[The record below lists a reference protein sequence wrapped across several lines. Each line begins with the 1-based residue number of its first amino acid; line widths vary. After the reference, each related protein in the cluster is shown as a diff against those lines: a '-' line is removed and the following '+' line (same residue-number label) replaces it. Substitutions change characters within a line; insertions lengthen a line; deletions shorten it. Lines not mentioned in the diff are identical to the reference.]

1 MSSADRRRHDRINST
16 LQFLP
21 VNASLIANGEKCN
34 VEIVNFHFRGA
45 CLKVSQNDYRFQS
58 KNAHLIIKIGLKEL
72 PEKIYFRIIWE
83 TVQQNGMFGVEF
95 SAKSAYVLSRA
106 ERFQTNKTVTPIVS
120 SQDPLDPNR
129 ILYFKVVNASTTGM
143 LLSTSLSN
151 KHLFPGMELRTAVL
165 NIPEIG
171 KTDVDLFI
179 ENSRPS
185 DDNTILFG
193 VSIKGA
199 SHNYSTLMAK
209 YLSILGTTT
218 KPDERLDKLAESNF
232 IQKELRSHL
241 TIKEISTPQDYEKV
255 LKLRYLGYKNAQ
267 KIEAAKRW
275 QDMGD
280 GLDKEGFILGAFLG
294 GQLVASCE
302 FRLNKVHNIRLAG
315 KLDFSQIPGIR
326 SDNLAEI
333 NKLVVHPKAQSTDI
347 VLGMFQK
354 VHVLAML
361 NGRPDGIIAAEPKL
375 IPLYERLGF
384 KKTTF
389 SYPHPVKENTNLTL
403 MIIYSE
409 AYASADGMNPYA
421 WSVAFSETQ
430 KFFDETGINKS
441 RKLTFKESLQKIA
454 TPAAIEVFKAFKGK
468 SKKLHA
474 DGANETLEHIN
485 KTQSVSDPKW
495 TKQHF
500 NATVI
505 LPFILESEALIGV
518 NETKKILLDFGFD
531 LEYFR
536 SVSNWVSI
544 DFFDEFISKFIKYGD
559 PYILNKR
566 AGYRS
571 VTKEILG
578 SNYFIVKHF
587 FSPRLA
593 FKSFE
598 KFLPKFNKT
607 RIYQVVESSSTHCR
621 IRLTNPDRALIPK
634 HPSAKENWYAIVEA
648 YVLALTGKP
657 AVVKPI
663 KSAFDGDEYCEFVV
677 TWKNKIISP
686 FAVILSVLGT
696 ISIFGLGKT
705 LSSNFE
711 TGQLISYG
719 SWGMAF
725 MTIAWLGM
733 RSFGFRKKY
742 GEMIEALD
750 EYEKH
755 ADEKYKELQ
764 NSKAILE
771 KLYQEGKILESINRE
786 IQSSEELSHI
796 FQTSLESLDSK
807 FEFKRSFIM
816 ISDDSA
822 NILKTVAV
830 HGAQKPIQ
838 DLWQFKVDVSVQRS
852 EGIFISS
859 VYHSSQSIL
868 ISNINE
874 HRFHL
879 NPASAKLVEQLNTNG
894 FAMVPVPSENRN
906 WGVLVAD
913 KGETKELISRRDLVV
928 LQRVAQSIGMALDKK
943 AKIDS
948 EVNIRKIFQKYVP
961 SSIVEGTLGNS
972 GPKLGGQVKEATCLF
987 LDIRN
992 FTALSNEIP
1001 AEILCDILN
1010 QVFNVVHKNA
1020 ADTRGII
1027 DKFLGDGAL
1036 VTWGAIPGSE
1046 STPQDVIQTAMNILK
1061 DLNWLNIKLSEKGLK
1076 PIEVGIGIHKGNV
1089 IAGNIGSQERMEFTV
1104 IGNTVNI
1111 ASRLEQLTKIF
1122 KSNIVISEQLIPFS
1136 ELSAEWKIQE
1146 DVQVRGLEKLVR
1158 VACLSY
1164 ETTQI
1169 EKEDKIA

>member
-1 MSSADRRRHDRINST
+1 
-16 LQFLP
+16 
-21 VNASLIANGEKCN
+21 VNGALVANGEKFDI
-34 VEIVNFHFRGA
+34 EIVNFHFRGA
-45 CLKVSQNDYRFQS
+45 CIKVAPNDYRFQS

-72 PEKIYFRIIWE
+72 PEKIHFRVIWE
-83 TVQQNGMFGVEF
+83 TVNQNGMFGVEF
-95 SAKSAYVLSRA
+95 EAKSAYALSRA
-106 ERFQTNKTVTPIVS
+106 ERFQTNKTVSPIVS

-151 KHLFPGMELRTAVL
+151 KHLFPGMELRTAIL

-171 KTDVDLFI
+171 KTDVNLFI

-185 DDNTILFG
+185 TDNTILFG

-199 SHNYSTLMAK
+199 SHNYSSLMAK
-209 YLSILGTTT
+209 YLSALGTTAE
-218 KPDERLDKLAESNF
+218 PDERLDKLSESNF
-232 IQKELRSHL
+232 LQKELRSHL

-255 LKLRYLGYKNAQ
+255 LKLRYLGYRNAQ

-302 FRLNKVHNIRLAG
+302 FRLHKVHKIRLSN
-315 KLDFSQIPGIR
+315 KFDFLQIPGIR

-333 NKLVVHPKAQSTDI
+333 NKLVVHPKAQNTDI

-389 SYPHPVKENTNLTL
+389 SYPHPVKKDTNLTL

-441 RKLTFKESLQKIA
+441 RKLTVTESLHKIA
-454 TPAAIEVFKAFKGK
+454 TPAAIEIFKIFKKKRK
-468 SKKLHA
+468 STLLKNENINA
-474 DGANETLEHIN
+474 DLLSKSQNI
-485 KTQSVSDPKW
+485 SDPKW

-505 LPFILESEALIGV
+505 LPFILESEALIGAD
-518 NETKKILLDFGFD
+518 ETKKILLDFGFD
-531 LEYFR
+531 AEYFK

-544 DFFDEFISKFIKYGD
+544 EFFDEFISKFMKYGD
-559 PYILNKR
+559 PYLLNKR

-607 RIYQVVESSSTHCR
+607 RIYQVIESSSNHCR
-621 IRLTNPDRALIPK
+621 IRLTNPDRNLLPK

-648 YVLALTGKP
+648 YVLALTGKS
-657 AVVKPI
+657 AVIRPI

-677 TWKNKIISP
+677 TWKNKIFSP
-686 FAVILSVLGT
+686 LTLILSALGGAGT
-696 ISIFGLGKT
+696 FFLGQT
-705 LSSNFE
+705 LISNFDND
-711 TGQLISYG
+711 QLFSYG
-719 SWGMAF
+719 SWGLVF
-725 MTIAWLGM
+725 VVITWLSIG
-733 RSFGFRKKY
+733 SFGFRKKY
-742 GEMIEALD
+742 HEMIDALD

-764 NSKAILE
+764 NSKSILE
-771 KLYQEGKILESINRE
+771 KLYQEGKILETINRE
-786 IQSSEELSHI
+786 IQSSEELTHI
-796 FQTSLESLDSK
+796 LQTSLEFLDSK
-807 FEFKRSFIM
+807 FEFRRSFIM
-816 ISDDSA
+816 ISDESA
-822 NILKTVAV
+822 NVLKTAAV
-830 HGAQKPIQ
+830 HGAQNPLQ
-838 DLWQFKVDVSVQRS
+838 DLWKFKVDVSVQRP

-868 ISNINE
+868 ITDINE

-879 NPASAKLVEQLNTNG
+879 NQASTKLVEQLNTNG
-894 FAMVPVPSENRN
+894 FAMVPVPSENKN
-906 WGVLVAD
+906 WGVLIAD

-943 AKIDS
+943 AKIDA
-948 EVNIRKIFQKYVP
+948 EINIRKIFQKYVP
-961 SSIVEGTLGNS
+961 SSIVEGTLGIS
-972 GPKLGGQVKEATCLF
+972 GPKLGGQLKEATCLF

-1010 QVFNVVHKNA
+1010 QIFNIVNKNA
-1020 ADTRGII
+1020 TESRGII

-1046 STPQDVIQTAMNILK
+1046 SSPKDVIQTATNILK
-1061 DLNWLNIKLSEKGLK
+1061 DLTWLNLKLSEKGLK
-1076 PIEVGIGIHKGNV
+1076 PIEIGIGIHKGNV

-1122 KSNIVISEQLIPFS
+1122 KASIVISEQLIPFS
-1136 ELSAEWKIQE
+1136 DLSSDWKIQE

-1158 VACLSY
+1158 VACLPY
-1164 ETTQI
+1164 ESTPI
-1169 EKEDKIA
+1169 EKKDKIA